1 MTHKRTL
8 VPAALAVLALAATGC
23 GGSSNPSAA
32 DTYAARAEQEAT
44 TQPKPTPTQAPVAQ
58 KVQPGPGE
66 GDLNTKPKIPKQAGT
81 APTKLVA
88 QDVIVGTGPE
98 AKEGDQVSVQYV
110 GVLHSNGKEFD
121 SSWKRKT
128 PFDFTI
134 GGGNVI
140 QGWDQ
145 GVLGMKV
152 GGRRRLIIPAD
163 LAYGATGQPPSIPPN
178 SALVFDIDL
187 QKVNGKT

>member
-1 MTHKRTL
+1 MTQKRTL
-8 VPAALAVLALAATGC
+8 VPAALAVLALAAAGC
-23 GGSSNPSAA
+23 GGSSEPSAA
-32 DTYAARAEQEAT
+32 DTYAARAEQEAKS
-44 TQPKPTPTQAPVAQ
+44 QPKPQPAQAPVAQ

-66 GDLNTKPKIPKQAGT
+66 GDLNSKPKIPKQSGQ

-88 QDVIVGTGPE
+88 QDLIVGSGPE

-110 GVLHSNGKEFD
+110 GVLRDNGKEFD
-121 SSWKRKT
+121 SSWKRNQ

-134 GGGNVI
+134 GSGNVI

-152 GGRRRLIIPAD
+152 GGRRRLIIPPD
-163 LAYGATGQPPSIPPN
+163 LAYGASGQPPSIPPN
-178 SALVFDIDL
+178 STLVFDIDL
-187 QKVNGKT
+187 KKVNGKT